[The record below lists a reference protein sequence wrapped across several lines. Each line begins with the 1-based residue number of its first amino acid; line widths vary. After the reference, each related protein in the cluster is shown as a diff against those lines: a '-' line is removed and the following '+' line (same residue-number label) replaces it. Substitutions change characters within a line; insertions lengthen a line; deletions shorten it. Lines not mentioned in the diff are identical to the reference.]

1 MTDESIFESVM
12 DVKRLQE
19 GTAGEDED
27 DTDESAP
34 GLTLCEALQAA
45 STLRKYLGTINEPFT
60 CKMEVEIGSFGQ
72 QTQAVEMQ
80 GMRNTKITDYFC
92 RK

>member
-1 MTDESIFESVM
+1 VTDEDIFESVI

-34 GLTLCEALQAA
+34 GLTRREALQAA
-45 STLRKYLGTINEPFT
+45 LTLRKYLGTINKPFAR
-60 CKMEVEIGSFGQ
+60 KMEVEIGSFGL

-80 GMRNTKITDYFC
+80 GMSNTEITDYFC